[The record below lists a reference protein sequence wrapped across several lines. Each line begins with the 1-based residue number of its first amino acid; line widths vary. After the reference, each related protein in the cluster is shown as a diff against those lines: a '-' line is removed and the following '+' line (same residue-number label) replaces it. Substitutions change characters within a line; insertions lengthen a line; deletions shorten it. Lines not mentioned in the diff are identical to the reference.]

1 MTIYSNKLSVSV
13 EGAVF
18 VHINVA
24 DASNGQPIANALV
37 TMSPGNYSATT
48 NSQGFVEFTNVPLG
62 TYTVNVSANG
72 YYPTSQTINV
82 QGTMSTTI
90 YLTEQNLIGSGQY
103 YVVVKIK
110 TETANGWMVT
120 SDNGQVNPSSATITP
135 TQSQMFTAT
144 SYVNTYKFVGFQIS
158 GNISTSQVIT
168 GSNTI
173 VLTSYSLQNYA
184 TNGSTVTL
192 YALYAPSEILPL

>member
-1 MTIYSNKLSVSV
+1 MTIYSNKVSVSV
-13 EGAVF
+13 ESGGGTVV

-24 DASNGQPIANALV
+24 DASNGQPIANAQV
-37 TMSPGNYSATT
+37 TMSPGYYSGET
-48 NSQGFVEFTNVPLG
+48 NIQGFVEFINVPLG
-62 TYTVNVSANG
+62 TYTVKVSANG
-72 YYPTSQTINV
+72 YNSTSQTINV
-82 QGTMSTTI
+82 QGSMSTTI
-90 YLTEQNLIGSGQY
+90 YLTAFKGQY

-110 TETANGWMVT
+110 TETLTGWEVT

-135 TQSQMFTAT
+135 TQSQTFTAIT
-144 SYVNTYKFVGFQIS
+144 YINSYNFVGFQIS

-173 VLTSYSLQNYA
+173 TLTANSLQNYA

-192 YALYAPSEILPL
+192 YALYAPESVILAL